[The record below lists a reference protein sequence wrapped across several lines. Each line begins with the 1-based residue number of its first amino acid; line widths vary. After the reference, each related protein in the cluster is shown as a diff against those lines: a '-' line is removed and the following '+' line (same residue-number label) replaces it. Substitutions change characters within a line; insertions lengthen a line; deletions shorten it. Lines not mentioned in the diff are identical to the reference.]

1 MVVGEGSKA
10 LSLDGPAGH
19 GKAFGF
25 TRSARSTISQAE
37 YVFYFTF
44 IKDYF
49 DCCVENRRRRA
60 SKNPC
65 QKSTEEVSM
74 RDADV

>member
-44 IKDYF
+44 VKDYF
-49 DCCVENRRRRA
+49 DCCVRRA
-60 SKNPC
+60 SKILVKILLK
-65 QKSTEEVSM
+65 KSQ
-74 RDADV
+74 